1 MTAPKKHNILV
12 TGGAGFIGS
21 YLVERLLRDG
31 RYFILVADDL
41 STGDTRKLPQASED
55 CLQFVHCNV
64 NKYEEIAAIMHARSF
79 DYVFH
84 YAAMVGVLRT
94 QQHPLQ
100 VLEDIEGFKHVC
112 SLAVETH
119 VKRIF
124 FSSSSE
130 IYGEPFEMPQNVRTT
145 PLNSRVPYAI
155 VKNVGEA
162 FLRSYHQ
169 EFGLEYAIFRFFNTY
184 GPRQSMDFVMS
195 KFIIKALRGEN
206 IEVYGDGLQTRTFC
220 YIDDNIDACV
230 NAFEH
235 NLLVNDVANIGG
247 NKEITILHLAQTIIE
262 KTKSKSK
269 IVHVAPLKDG
279 DMSRRCP
286 ENTFMRE
293 VLLGRP
299 PVELEQGIERL
310 LKIGLFDLNV

>member
-1 MTAPKKHNILV
+1 MKTPKILI

-21 YLVERLLRDG
+21 YLVERLLRDKK
-31 RYFILVADDL
+31 YFIVVADNL
-41 STGDTRKLPQASED
+41 STGTIQKLPQANTEL
-55 CLQFVHCNV
+55 LQFVQCDV
-64 NKYEEIAAIMHARSF
+64 NNYNEIAAIMHAHNF

-100 VLEDIEGFKHVC
+100 VLADIEGFKNIC
-112 SLAVETH
+112 NLAVETK
-119 VKRIF
+119 VQRVF

-169 EFGLEYAIFRFFNTY
+169 EFGLDYAIFRFFNTY

-195 KFIIKALRGEN
+195 KFIIKALHN
-206 IEVYGDGLQTRTFC
+206 QDIEVYGDGSQTRTFC
-220 YIDDNIDACV
+220 YIDDNVEACV
-230 NAFEH
+230 NAFEQ

-247 NKEITILHLAQTIIE
+247 NREITILQLAQTIIE
-262 KTKSKSK
+262 RTNSSSK

-293 VLLGRP
+293 TLLHRP
-299 PVELEQGIERL
+299 LIELEEGIERL
-310 LKIGLFDLNV
+310 LTIGLFDNQM

>member
-1 MTAPKKHNILV
+1 MKTPKILV

-21 YLVERLLRDG
+21 YLVERLLRDKK
-31 RYFILVADDL
+31 YFIVVADNL
-41 STGDTRKLPQASED
+41 STGNKNKLPQAEEQS
-55 CLQFVHCNV
+55 LQFIQCNV
-64 NKYEEIAAIMHARSF
+64 NNYEELAAIMHEYTF

-100 VLEDIEGFKHVC
+100 VLADIEGFKNIC
-112 SLAVETH
+112 ELSVETQ
-119 VKRIF
+119 VKRVF

-195 KFIIKALRGEN
+195 KFIIKALRN
-206 IEVYGDGLQTRTFC
+206 QDIEVYGDGSQTRTFC
-220 YIDDNIDACV
+220 YIDDNIEACV
-230 NAFEH
+230 NAFEQ

-247 NKEITILHLAQTIIE
+247 NREITILQLAQTIIE
-262 KTKSKSK
+262 KTNSSSK

-293 VLLGRP
+293 TLLYRP
-299 PVELEQGIERL
+299 LIELEEGIERL
-310 LKIGLFDLNV
+310 LAIGLFDNQI

>member
-1 MTAPKKHNILV
+1 MKKPKILV

-21 YLVERLLRDG
+21 YLVERLLRDKK
-31 RYFILVADDL
+31 YFIVVVDNL
-41 STGDTRKLPQASED
+41 STGNIKKLPNDNNEL
-55 CLQFVHCNV
+55 LQFEQCDV
-64 NKYEEIAAIMHARSF
+64 NKLEEIAPIMRTHNF

-100 VLEDIEGFKHVC
+100 VLEDIEGFKNIC
-112 SLAVETH
+112 NLSVETK
-119 VKRIF
+119 VKRVF

-130 IYGEPFEMPQNVRTT
+130 IYGEPFEIPQNVHTT

-195 KFIIKALRGEN
+195 KFIIKALHN
-206 IEVYGDGLQTRTFC
+206 QDIEVYGDGSQTRTFC
-220 YIDDNIDACV
+220 YIDDNIEACV
-230 NAFEH
+230 NAFEQ
-235 NLLVNDVANIGG
+235 NLLVNEVANIGG
-247 NKEITILHLAQTIIE
+247 NCEITIQQLAETIIS
-262 KTKSKSK
+262 KTNSSSK

-286 ENTFMRE
+286 ENTFMRKT
-293 VLLGRP
+293 LLQRP
-299 PVELEQGIERL
+299 LLELENGIEKL
-310 LKIGLFDLNV
+310 LAIGLFDN